1 MTDSDCAVSAAELIQ
16 HARSTIERA
25 YVRYSDFAVAAA
37 VVDEHGRIFTGVNV
51 ENASYGLTICAER
64 VAIFTAIAAGARR
77 ITAVAVTAR
86 KLRPVAPCGACR
98 QVMAEF
104 CEAGTPVYSDTG
116 FLKPVEW
123 TLGELL
129 PGPFTATDALHRVGD
144 SPGPDW
150 DRSSV
155 DR

>member
-1 MTDSDCAVSAAELIQ
+1 MTDSDGTVSAAELIQ
-16 HARSTIERA
+16 HARSSIERA

-77 ITAVAVTAR
+77 ITALAVTAK
-86 KLRPVAPCGACR
+86 KLSPIAPCGACR
-98 QVMAEF
+98 QVMVEF

-116 FLKPVEW
+116 SSKPVEW
-123 TLGELL
+123 TVGELL
-129 PGPFTATDALHRVGD
+129 PRAFTSTDALQSGAGERDQVL
-144 SPGPDW
+144 
-150 DRSSV
+150 
-155 DR
+155 